1 MGMIEPMLQE
11 MEQEAKATRRLLDR
25 LPSDKLTWRP
35 HTKSLSLGQLALH
48 IAGIP
53 GRIAE
58 VVQQDTFEPR
68 QQYAEPA
75 DRAEI
80 LALFEW
86 SLQRASELLGP
97 MDDAKL
103 RSSWSAV
110 VNGKTIMTIPKVA
123 VLRTIAMNHLYHHRG
138 ELVVYLRLL
147 NVPVPSVYGPTAD
160 ENPFV

>member
-11 MEQEAKATRRLLDR
+11 MEQEAKATRRLLER
-25 LPSDKLTWRP
+25 IPEDKLTWKP
-35 HTKSLSLGQLALH
+35 HPKSLSLGQLAIH

-58 VVQQDTFEPR
+58 VAQLDVFEPR

-80 LALFEW
+80 LALFDW
-86 SLQRASELLGP
+86 SLGRARELLPG

-103 RSSWSAV
+103 MSPWSAMV
-110 VNGKTIMTIPKVA
+110 KGKTIMTIPRVA

-147 NVPVPSVYGPTAD
+147 DVPVPSVYGPTAD

>member
-11 MEQEAKATRRLLDR
+11 MEQEAKATRRVLERVPADQ
-25 LPSDKLTWRP
+25 LTWKP
-35 HTKSLSLGQLALH
+35 HAKSLSLGQLALH

-68 QQYAEPA
+68 TQYPQPA

-86 SLQRASELLGP
+86 GQQRAKELLAP
-97 MDDAKL
+97 MDDGKL
-103 RSSWSAV
+103 RSPWSAM
-110 VNGKTIMTIPKVA
+110 VNGKTIMTMPKVA

-138 ELVVYLRLL
+138 ELLVYLRLL
-147 NVPVPSVYGPTAD
+147 DVPVPSVYGPTAD

>member
-11 MEQEAKATRRLLDR
+11 MEQESKATRRLLER
-25 LPSDKLTWRP
+25 LPADQLAWKP
-35 HTKSLSLGQLALH
+35 HAKSFSLGQLALH

-58 VVQQDTFEPR
+58 AVQEDTFEPR
-68 QQYAEPA
+68 AVQAEPK

-80 LALFEW
+80 LATFES
-86 SLQRASELLGP
+86 SLERARSLLSA
-97 MDDAKL
+97 MDDAMML
-103 RSSWSAV
+103 RPWSATV
-110 VNGKTIMTIPKVA
+110 KGKAVMTIPRVA
-123 VLRTIAMNHLYHHRG
+123 ALRTIAMNHLYHHRG

-147 NVPVPSVYGPTAD
+147 DIPVPMVYGPTAD